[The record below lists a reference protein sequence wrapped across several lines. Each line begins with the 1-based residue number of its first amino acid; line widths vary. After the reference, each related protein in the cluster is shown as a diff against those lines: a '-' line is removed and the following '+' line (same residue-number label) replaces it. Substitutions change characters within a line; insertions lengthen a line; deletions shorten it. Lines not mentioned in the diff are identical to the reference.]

1 MSDYYEYET
10 KLNVICISEFVIDKS
25 INISSII
32 IFEKGKSYKA
42 TRTFQYDNEL
52 RYWIDIPHVN
62 INEFDFNKHFMEKSE
77 LRNII
82 VDKIIGE

>member
-1 MSDYYEYET
+1 MSGFYEYET
-10 KLNVICISEFVIDKS
+10 RLNVICISEFVINKS
-25 INISSII
+25 ENVPSVK
-32 IFEKGKSYKA
+32 IFKKGKSYKA
-42 TRTFQYDNEL
+42 TRIIQYDNEL
-52 RYWIDIPHVN
+52 RYWMEDPHVN